1 MDWKQK
7 RELRN
12 EKIRALLEKPWA
24 AYTAAACAAVILY
37 MLLSHFDFLLSA
49 VRSLFGILSPI
60 LIGIV
65 LAYIMN
71 PLVKVFEDKVFGKM
85 KRKNARHLIAVILS
99 IVVFLIVVAGLIV
112 LLVPSITKSVTNIV
126 SNFQSY
132 RGTLERYLNNAEQFM
147 ANLGLNTEKISIRIE
162 EWFGKLTELIADN
175 MDVIFS
181 TTKSVGSGM
190 INFFIGFVLMA
201 YFLIGRDSLLEGI
214 DRLRRAVLSKEAYE
228 NHTAFLSRSN
238 KIFIRFIV
246 LNILDAVII
255 GVLNAIFMLALRMP
269 YVPFISMLVGVTNL
283 VPTFGPIFGAA
294 LSAIILLLN
303 GHPWLTLIFLAFSIV
318 LQSLD
323 SYVIKPKMYGEGFG
337 VPGIWIVIAI
347 IIFGKIFG
355 MVGMLLAVPLA
366 AILTIIYHE
375 YVLIRMQE
383 NREEKEQKIHAAAE
397 AMAGK
402 TPKEEES
409 GPKEP

>member
-7 RELRN
+7 RELRKQ
-12 EKIRALLEKPWA
+12 KIRALLEKPWA

-37 MLLSHFDFLLSA
+37 MLLSHFDFFLSA

-85 KRKNARHLIAVILS
+85 KGKNARHLIAVILS

-190 INFFIGFVLMA
+190 INFFIGFVLMV

-269 YVPFISMLVGVTNL
+269 YVPFISMVVGVTNL